1 MRVRY
6 TGDCYRVVLARGGV
20 YEVLAVEEEPG
31 GRYYRIRSPH
41 IEDDG
46 LFPADQF
53 VIVGDDTP
61 LTLGDYSNLE

>member
-6 TGDCYRVVLARGGV
+6 TGDYYRVVLARGGV
-20 YEVLAVEEEPG
+20 YEVLSVEEGPG
-31 GRYYRIRSPH
+31 GRCYRIRSPH

-53 VIVGDDTP
+53 ETVDDDTP
-61 LTLGDYSNLE
+61 LTLGDYSNLM

>member
-20 YEVLAVEEEPG
+20 YEVLAVEEGPG
-31 GRYYRIRSPH
+31 GRCFRIRSPR

-53 VIVGDDTP
+53 EIVGDDIP

>member
-31 GRYYRIRSPH
+31 GRYYRIRLPH

-53 VIVGDDTP
+53 EIVGDDTP

>member
-31 GRYYRIRSPH
+31 GRYYRIHSPH

-53 VIVGDDTP
+53 EIVGDDTP

>member
-20 YEVLAVEEEPG
+20 YEVLAVEEGPG

-46 LFPADQF
+46 LFPANQF
-53 VIVGDDTP
+53 EIVDDDTP